1 MQFELFKDKF
11 PIYTHSITTDKSMDE
26 LVAYFQDKIENHP
39 IAVFITVFDH
49 YAHTSA
55 KAEAVIAENIEDV
68 KNVVFCF
75 GKEIPNAKVPAV
87 RPRSIAITKT
97 TEGYTVAFMEA
108 PNEQLT
114 EVMKSWVEA
123 L

>member
-1 MQFELFKDKF
+1 MEFEIFKEKF
-11 PIYTHSITTDKSMDE
+11 PIYTATKPKTKSMDE
-26 LVAYFQDKIENHP
+26 VIAYFKEKIDAHP
-39 IAVFITVFDH
+39 VAVFITVFDH

-55 KAEAVIAENIEDV
+55 KENAVIAEGIEDV

-87 RPRSIAITKT
+87 RPRSIAITQT
-97 TEGYTVAFMEA
+97 QDSFIIALMEA
-108 PNEQLT
+108 PNEALT
-114 EVMKSWVEA
+114 QTMIEWVKE